1 MSPVAS
7 IVFFVV
13 TTLMYAVSRKTPTGD
28 GKESLRRVLAYF
40 FFTLISQYIFN
51 LTASVSICG
60 APQYFN
66 TVMITLFP
74 WILIFGLTII
84 FINLNP
90 TWTAPFSNSIGYM
103 IILAAGLKRVMNS
116 ILIPLNSNMG
126 EVSGD
131 FAEALTYIY
140 GNQSLLVNQ
149 ITPSNFK
156 NFWDMFKESGLA
168 KRDMPND
175 AEGKLLSLVETKETC
190 GVVTWYLLTGI
201 LAAVVSYNYIISS
214 QCDLSSEE
222 LKRRHQ
228 EYSQVLAAKLDE
240 SKKPTRIYTTVE

>member
-1 MSPVAS
+1 
-7 IVFFVV
+7 
-13 TTLMYAVSRKTPTGD
+13 
-28 GKESLRRVLAYF
+28 
-40 FFTLISQYIFN
+40 
-51 LTASVSICG
+51 
-60 APQYFN
+60 
-66 TVMITLFP
+66 
-74 WILIFGLTII
+74 
-84 FINLNP
+84 
-90 TWTAPFSNSIGYM
+90 M